1 MLEILAVS
9 WAPVRVLREAAA
21 GRRVFAGFTVT
32 VAFAL
37 LGLAG

>member
-1 MLEILAVS
+1 VLEILAVI
-9 WAPVRVLREAAA
+9 WAPVRVLREAAT